1 MLSTVKKVQFLSN
14 HKLVCSVRQ
23 LFVLGPRCILFI
35 ALIHA
40 SIFADLLWERVTLM
54 LSASKR
60 MAKING
66 QPAFLCGRSSETL
79 KYVFRKKYLCYTTEP
94 KYSPLSIGRSGNF
107 ACFQQAIW
115 KNSDFG
121 ILFSLFKILTAL
133 PQHPLPRLKVFL
145 TFISCGEAALWETS
159 RLVGCGAPVFLP
171 LGPLFL
177 LAGFGRARGISAA
190 PKGNRGLSSRGWA
203 ATHGAAAPGNLA
215 LIGNFTTFQHSRQ
228 TPGAG
233 QEITL
238 NSCDR
243 VYTAVRS

>member
-79 KYVFRKKYLCYTTEP
+79 KYVFRKKHLCYTTEP

-115 KNSDFG
+115 KNSEFG
-121 ILFSLFKILTAL
+121 ILFSLLKFSPPSRNIPCPSQRFSSLLFLVGRLPSGKPPISRAVVLLFSSLSVPSSSSLGLAEPEAFLL
-133 PQHPLPRLKVFL
+133 PQRA
-145 TFISCGEAALWETS
+145 I
-159 RLVGCGAPVFLP
+159 GACH
-171 LGPLFL
+171 
-177 LAGFGRARGISAA
+177 
-190 PKGNRGLSSRGWA
+190 
-203 ATHGAAAPGNLA
+203 HGAGLPPTEPLHQG
-215 LIGNFTTFQHSRQ
+215 TW
-228 TPGAG
+228 P
-233 QEITL
+233 
-238 NSCDR
+238 
-243 VYTAVRS
+243 